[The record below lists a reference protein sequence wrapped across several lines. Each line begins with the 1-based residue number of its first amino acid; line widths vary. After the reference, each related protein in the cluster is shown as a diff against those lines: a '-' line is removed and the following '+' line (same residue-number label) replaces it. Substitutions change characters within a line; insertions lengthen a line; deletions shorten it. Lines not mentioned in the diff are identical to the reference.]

1 MDQVDVCYTNNKSG
15 TYIQFMLP
23 VFSCELEELNLYD
36 EFMRKSI
43 KEDFSILFDTFGMEF
58 TTPKAYIIRN
68 NDKNCLV
75 NCIQSDYSP
84 DLENT
89 INRLGIEK
97 RDIDWSI

>member
-68 NDKNCLV
+68 NDKNYLV